1 MRGAVLSDVYAG
13 EGVVRALDPLE
24 ARGARVAVV
33 DERAIGISD
42 HQAEGTVAHV
52 HESRRAVF
60 ADSEAIEQILPFE
73 EGLPRVAY
81 VLVKDQPAVRCAQDE
96 VLVSISVNI

>member
-1 MRGAVLSDVYAG
+1 MPS
-13 EGVVRALDPLE
+13 E
-24 ARGARVAVV
+24 
-33 DERAIGISD
+33 ISY

-52 HESRRAVF
+52 HQGRRAVF

-81 VLVKDQPAVRCAQDE
+81 VLVKYQPAVRCAQDE
-96 VLVSISVNI
+96 VLVSISVNICQMQGRRSPSYRRRRPG